1 MPDTTYKKIEGG
13 RAAFAYEFA
22 KAINDGANDKLKK
35 AFKSHVKSFP
45 MLVKTNGFGSAL
57 AFLFSK
63 GDNENGVY
71 KKVGESI
78 VNWLLENDNY
88 HKYSL
93 PKCDNLKILAEAVI
107 QLDAALY
114 RALTLEILS
123 YFKWLRRFAEGLYQ
137 GVEDDV

>member
-1 MPDTTYKKIEGG
+1 
-13 RAAFAYEFA
+13 
-22 KAINDGANDKLKK
+22 
-35 AFKSHVKSFP
+35 
-45 MLVKTNGFGSAL
+45 
-57 AFLFSK
+57 
-63 GDNENGVY
+63 
-71 KKVGESI
+71 
-78 VNWLLENDNY
+78 
-88 HKYSL
+88 L